1 MKNLL
6 TLTALAALAAA
17 TSVPAWAL
25 DAGKQPDTAGN
36 PATTISTIKQPAV
49 SPEQTGAI
57 PQTRLEPGANSFT
70 EDQARAR
77 IQEAGFTNI
86 GKLTLDDQGIWRGPA
101 VKGATA
107 LTIGLDYKGD
117 IAASAN

>member
-6 TLTALAALAAA
+6 TVTALAALAVAS
-17 TSVPAWAL
+17 SVPAWAL
-25 DAGKQPDTAGN
+25 DAGK
-36 PATTISTIKQPAV
+36 PAAASTSTTTTSSTIKQPAV

-57 PQTRLEPGANSFT
+57 PLAKLEPGANSFT

-77 IQEAGFTNI
+77 IEGAGFTQV

-101 VKGATA
+101 AKGAT
-107 LTIGLDYKGD
+107 TFQVGLDYKGN
-117 IAASAN
+117 IAASTN